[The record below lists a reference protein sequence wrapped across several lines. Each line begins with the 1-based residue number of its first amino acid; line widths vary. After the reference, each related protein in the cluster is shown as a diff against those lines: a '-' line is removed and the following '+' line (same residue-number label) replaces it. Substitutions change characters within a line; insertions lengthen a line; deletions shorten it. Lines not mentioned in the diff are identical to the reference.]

1 MEERVPVEFEYY
13 YEPLETWFQYRVYP
27 LPDEGI
33 SMYAQNTTEKR
44 KAEQA
49 LRRSEQLGA
58 AGRLAASIAHE
69 INNPLEAVTNLLF
82 LAKMDQTMPAN
93 SRGLLEMADKE
104 LQRLSHIAARSLKFY
119 RQRTAPTLT
128 SMEEL
133 LESVIYF
140 HETTIKSRS
149 IDLDRRYW
157 KAPLV
162 FCYPGEVQQVV
173 TNLLGNALDAVE
185 PHGRMMVGV
194 RPSKDRCGRDGVVV
208 TVADDGCGMS
218 QAMLDRLFQ
227 PFATT
232 KGEEGTGLGLWVSKG
247 ILDKHHARI
256 AVRSKAGLG
265 TVFRIFIPV
274 DAAAAEP
281 ERT

>member
-1 MEERVPVEFEYY
+1 
-13 YEPLETWFQYRVYP
+13 
-27 LPDEGI
+27 
-33 SMYAQNTTEKR
+33 
-44 KAEQA
+44 
-49 LRRSEQLGA
+49 
-58 AGRLAASIAHE
+58 
-69 INNPLEAVTNLLF
+69 
-82 LAKMDQTMPAN
+82 MPSN
-93 SRGLLEMADKE
+93 SRTLLEMADKE

-119 RQRTAPTLT
+119 RQRTAPTST

-133 LESVIYF
+133 LESVIFF

-149 IDLDRRYW
+149 IDLDRRYR

-162 FCYPGEVQQVV
+162 HCYPGEVQQVI

-185 PHGRMMVGV
+185 PHGRMAVRV
-194 RPSKDRCGRDGVVV
+194 RPAQDRGGRDGVAV

-218 QAMLDRLFQ
+218 EATLDRLFQ

-256 AVRSKAGLG
+256 AVRSKEGRG
-265 TVFRIFIPV
+265 TVFRFFLPV
-274 DAAAAEP
+274 DAASTEP
-281 ERT
+281 ERAQA

>member
-1 MEERVPVEFEYY
+1 
-13 YEPLETWFQYRVYP
+13 
-27 LPDEGI
+27 
-33 SMYAQNTTEKR
+33 
-44 KAEQA
+44 
-49 LRRSEQLGA
+49 
-58 AGRLAASIAHE
+58 LAASIAHE

-82 LAKMDQTMPAN
+82 LAKMDQALPDDTKV
-93 SRGLLEMADKE
+93 LLEMADKE
-104 LQRLSHIAARSLKFY
+104 LKRLSHIAARSLKFY

-133 LESVIYF
+133 LESVIFF

-149 IDLDRRYW
+149 IHLDRRYR

-185 PHGRMMVGV
+185 SHGRMMVAV
-194 RPSKDRCGRDGVVV
+194 RPAEDRGGRTGAVV
-208 TVADDGCGMS
+208 TVADNGCGMS
-218 QAMLDRLFQ
+218 KATLDRLFQ

-247 ILDKHHARI
+247 ILDKHRARI
-256 AVRSKAGLG
+256 AVRSKQGCG

-274 DAAAAEP
+274 DAAA
-281 ERT
+281 